1 MKNTMKCL
9 GIIALV
15 AVIGFSM
22 VACGGDDPEP
32 NYAKLIVTNS
42 SDRFV
47 VRVSSGN
54 WQVYENIASDES
66 KTLTTPF
73 LSETKEIGVWY
84 QSGGG
89 ETPRQVSVNFEEGK
103 TSKVT
108 LKRTDDETNIE
119 LVFNGIE

>member
-1 MKNTMKCL
+1 MKCL

-15 AVIGFSM
+15 AVIGVSM

-42 SDRFV
+42 SDRQV
-47 VRVSSGN
+47 VGVGVFGGTWKIN
-54 WQVYENIASDES
+54 EFIQSDES
-66 KTLTTPF
+66 KTFTTPF
-73 LSETKEIGVWY
+73 LSETKMISVSYMQTSRE
-84 QSGGG
+84 
-89 ETPRQVSVNFEEGK
+89 VSVNFEEGK

-108 LKRTDDETNIE
+108 LKRTDDGENIE